1 MPDHGPA
8 LTRRRMLGLAGA
20 TLGTAIAPRIAAAAQ
35 AVGEPMNLLPPG
47 YIDIVDEPGLVPIRG
62 EEQLPK
68 HLQRTPVF
76 FRTTYPVG
84 SVVVD
89 TSERYLYLSTGP
101 QKALRYG
108 VGVGKEGFQWDGLLK
123 VSRKAEWPS
132 WRPPEDMLKRN
143 PKLPKFM
150 EGGPGNPLGA
160 RALYLGD
167 TVYRIH
173 GTNQPSTIGK
183 FVSSGCVGMLNEDVT
198 DLYERAKVGTRVVV
212 LPGNPTTSPA
222 VASAAPNQTGYTPSP
237 AYGERGMAPVAP
249 PRAASSRMDA
259 TTAPPLPA
267 PVTVR

>member
-1 MPDHGPA
+1 MPDSAEA
-8 LTRRRMLGLAGA
+8 LTRRRMIGLAGA
-20 TLGTAIAPRIAAAAQ
+20 AAGVVLAPRLATAAQ
-35 AVGEPMNLLPPG
+35 AIGEPMNLLPPG
-47 YIDIVDEPGLVPIRG
+47 YIDIVDEPGRVPIPG

-84 SVVVD
+84 SIVVD

-132 WRPPEDMLKRN
+132 WRPPPDMLKRK
-143 PKLPKFM
+143 PELPKFM

-173 GTNQPSTIGK
+173 GTNQPKSIGYAM
-183 FVSSGCVGMLNEDVT
+183 SSGCFRMLNEHVI
-198 DLYERAKVGTRVVV
+198 DLYGRVPVGTWVVV
-212 LPGNPTTSPA
+212 
-222 VASAAPNQTGYTPSP
+222 
-237 AYGERGMAPVAP
+237 RK
-249 PRAASSRMDA
+249 
-259 TTAPPLPA
+259 
-267 PVTVR
+267 